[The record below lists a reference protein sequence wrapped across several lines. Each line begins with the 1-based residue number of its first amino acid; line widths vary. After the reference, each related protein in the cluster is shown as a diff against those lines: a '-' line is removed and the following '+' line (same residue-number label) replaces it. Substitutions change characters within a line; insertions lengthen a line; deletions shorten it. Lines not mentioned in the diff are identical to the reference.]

1 MLTISITLLHTNIKV
16 PGGGGG
22 DKLDLYVTETNF
34 KNKPESAPK
43 LTVR

>member
-16 PGGGGG
+16 PGGGG
-22 DKLDLYVTETNF
+22 DKLDLYVTGTIF
-34 KNKPESAPK
+34 QHYPDSAPK